1 MIEVSSFII
10 FTFCLI
16 GCGLHA
22 FHLGKLVGI
31 ENTVEYL
38 HEKGIVEV
46 EDYEEK

>member
-38 HEKGIVEV
+38 QEKALSS
-46 EDYEEK
+46 

>member
-1 MIEVSSFII
+1 MIEVSSFVI

-16 GCGLHA
+16 GCGLHT
-22 FHLGKLVGI
+22 FHLGKQVGI

-38 HEKGIVEV
+38 HEKGIVEL

>member
-1 MIEVSSFII
+1 MIEVSSFVI

-38 HEKGIVEV
+38 QEKGIDEL